1 MAPVSGRSFIER
13 LQEDTLHK
21 KPVLFTKGAR
31 FFNLYIPMSLH
42 TEIFND
48 LLKLAVESGASDVV
62 VKSNKPGYVRLS
74 GRLKPVDMDPIAGT
88 EAQAFVDDHVPR
100 IFKQQWETQG
110 QIDFA
115 YTAENIGRFRV
126 NAFHQRGTVSVVFR
140 HVKSR
145 VPTFKDLNLDEE
157 PLLHL
162 ANAKDGIVLICGATG
177 SGKSSTMAAMLDWVN
192 HHHDR
197 HVVTIEDPIE
207 FTFQDEKSVFN
218 QREIGLDVPDFATAI
233 RSVLRQNPDII
244 LIGEMRDRETFET
257 AIAAAETGHLVLST
271 MHAATV
277 AQSLTRLFE
286 FFPPEQQQTAR
297 RQIAGSI
304 CGIVCQKL
312 IPALEG
318 GGRIPATEILNA
330 DATIKTLILEGRFE
344 KIQNLLESTGDS
356 KTYSFNK
363 DLYRLTKAGLIS
375 KADAL
380 RFSPNPQSLDMN
392 LKGIFITA

>member
-1 MAPVSGRSFIER
+1 
-13 LQEDTLHK
+13 
-21 KPVLFTKGAR
+21 
-31 FFNLYIPMSLH
+31 
-42 TEIFND
+42 
-48 LLKLAVESGASDVV
+48 
-62 VKSNKPGYVRLS
+62 
-74 GRLKPVDMDPIAGT
+74 
-88 EAQAFVDDHVPR
+88 VPR
-100 IFKQQWETQG
+100 VFKQVWETQG

-145 VPTFKDLNLDEE
+145 VPTFKDLNLEEE

-162 ANAKDGIVLICGATG
+162 ARAKDGIVLICGATG
-177 SGKSSTMAAMLDWVN
+177 SGKSSTMAAILDWVN
-192 HHHDR
+192 HNFDR
-197 HVVTIEDPIE
+197 HIVTVEDPIE
-207 FTFQDEKSVFN
+207 FTFQDDKSVFN
-218 QREIGLDVPDFATAI
+218 QREIGLDVPDFGTAI

-257 AIAAAETGHLVLST
+257 AISAAETGHLVLST
-271 MHAATV
+271 MHASTV

-286 FFPPEQQQTAR
+286 FFPPEQQQAAR
-297 RQIAGSI
+297 RQISGSL
-304 CGIVCQKL
+304 CGIICQKL

-318 GGRIPATEILNA
+318 GGRLPANEILNA
-330 DATIKTLILEGRFE
+330 DSTIRTLILEGKFE
-344 KIQNLLESTGDS
+344 KIQSLLESTGDS
-356 KTYSFNK
+356 HTFSFNK
-363 DLYRLTKAGLIS
+363 DLYRLVKAGLIS